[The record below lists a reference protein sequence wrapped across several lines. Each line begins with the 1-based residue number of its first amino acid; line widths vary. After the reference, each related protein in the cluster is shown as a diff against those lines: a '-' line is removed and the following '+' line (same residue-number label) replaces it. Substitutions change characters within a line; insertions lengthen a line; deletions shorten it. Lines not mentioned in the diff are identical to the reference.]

1 MRLYLT
7 RHAQSDWNAEFRY
20 ISTTDRDLSDEGRV
34 QAHALGS
41 RLAREP
47 LEAVFSSPRTRA
59 LDTARAVAEPHGLD
73 VEVID
78 GLSEI
83 DFGDWEG
90 LTYDEIRDAFPAFDD
105 WLAAPEATPI
115 PGGET
120 WHGFLTRVV
129 SCTDELL
136 ARPYAAAAVVS
147 HAGWLKMT
155 LSIAMGLRRTVF
167 GNLRL
172 DHCGL
177 TVVEAEADGWQGNT
191 RLYTFNETCHL
202 DRQPG

>member
-1 MRLYLT
+1 MRLYLA

-20 ISTTDRDLSDEGRV
+20 ISRTDRDLSDQGRV
-34 QAHALGS
+34 QAGALGR

-47 LEAVFSSPRTRA
+47 LEAVFSSPLARA
-59 LDTARAVAEPHGLD
+59 LDTARAVAGPHGLH

-78 GLSEI
+78 GLTEI

-90 LTYDEIRDAFPAFDD
+90 LTYDEIRSAFPAFDG

-115 PGGET
+115 PGGEA
-120 WHGFLTRVV
+120 WAEFLARVV
-129 SCTDELL
+129 SCTDGIL
-136 ARPYAAAAVVS
+136 ARPYATVAVVS
-147 HAGWLKMT
+147 HAGWLKMM
-155 LSIAMGLRRTVF
+155 LGIALGLRRIVF

-177 TVVEAEADGWQGNT
+177 TIVEAEADGWQANT

-202 DRQPG
+202 DRRPG